1 MSRPSTLLA
10 ILFLLTTLAFPQNSN
25 LQAAT
30 PKKATT
36 DTKPGGNPIRLCLPP
51 VIYAVVG
58 DEANIYFDNVMLT
71 VNPRNYVVDVNCP
84 RGSQQVERWTYRP
97 AAGQEGEYPLTL
109 TVLDEQN
116 RIVAKAK
123 TTLKVVAAAA
133 GSGQDV
139 SLLVIGDSL
148 THASVTTAHLLKLFA
163 RKGNPKFSLVGSFH
177 PLDPSGKN
185 SHEGY
190 GGWTA
195 ALFATRYLGESKRG
209 GSPAGGSPFIY
220 GRADGGS
227 ELDFTKYYK
236 EHNNGRPTDF
246 VTILLGCNDTFGTND
261 AGIETTVAGMLSHF
275 DALIA
280 AIHKASPA
288 TKIGVMLTVP
298 PAATQ
303 DAFAANYTCGQTRWQ
318 YKRNQH
324 RAVERLLKKYSNRE
338 KENIF
343 VVPSEVNLDCQ
354 NGFPSVSTAH
364 NAQAAGKC
372 VRLSNGVHPSA
383 AGYRQIGD
391 SEFAWLKACLAGG
404 K

>member
-1 MSRPSTLLA
+1 MSRPCALLA
-10 ILFLLTTLAFPQNSN
+10 SFLLLYTLASLQVSS
-25 LQAAT
+25 LQAASPQT
-30 PKKATT
+30 ATT
-36 DTKPGGNPIRLCLPP
+36 GQNAASNPIRLCLPP
-51 VIYAVVG
+51 VLYAVVG
-58 DEANIYFDNVMLT
+58 DEANVYFDNVMLA
-71 VNPRNYVVDVNCP
+71 VNPRNYAVDVNCA

-97 AAGQEGEYPLTL
+97 AAGEEGEYPWEI
-109 TVLDEQN
+109 TVYDEQN
-116 RIVAKAK
+116 RIVAAAK

-133 GSGQDV
+133 GAGRDV

-148 THASVTTAHLLKLFA
+148 THASVSTGHLLKLFA
-163 RKGNPKFSLVGSFH
+163 REGNPTFSLVGSFH

-185 SHEGY
+185 CHEGY

-195 ALFATRYLGESKRG
+195 ERFATHYVDESHRG
-209 GSPAGGSPFIY
+209 GGSGSPFLY
-220 GRADGGS
+220 ARGNGGA
-227 ELDFTKYYK
+227 ELDFTKYYQ
-236 EHNNGRPTDF
+236 ERNGGRPADF

-261 AGIETTVAGMLSHF
+261 AGIEKTVDGMLSHY

-280 AIHKASPA
+280 AIRKASPE

-303 DAFAANYTCGQTRWQ
+303 DAFAVNYACGQTRWQ

-324 RAVERLLKKYSNRE
+324 RVVERLLEKYANRE

-343 VVPSEVNLDCQ
+343 VVPAEVNLDCE
-354 NGFPSVSTAH
+354 NGFPSVQSVR
-364 NAQAAGKC
+364 NAQVEDKC
-372 VRLSNGVHPSA
+372 VRLSNGVHPAS

-391 SEFAWLKACLAGG
+391 SMYAWLKACLAGG